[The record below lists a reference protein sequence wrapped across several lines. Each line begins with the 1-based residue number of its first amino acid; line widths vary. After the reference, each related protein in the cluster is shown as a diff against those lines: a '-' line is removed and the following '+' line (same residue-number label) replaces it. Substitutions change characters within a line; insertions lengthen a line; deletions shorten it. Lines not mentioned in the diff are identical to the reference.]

1 LTNGAVGLGYL
12 AICSGR
18 FGRPNLAREA
28 QMRIEEARATRYVSP
43 LDDAL
48 CHAALGEYSQAFDRL
63 DQAFEDRVSDLVR
76 LKVLPW
82 PPDMRNDTRFA
93 AAVARLNLPT

>member
-1 LTNGAVGLGYL
+1 
-12 AICSGR
+12 
-18 FGRPNLAREA
+18 
-28 QMRIEEARATRYVSP
+28 MRIEEARATRYVSP
-43 LDDAL
+43 LDDAM

-63 DQAFEDRVSDLVR
+63 DQAFDDRVSDLVR